1 MIYLFLA
8 HGFEETEAIVPIDL
22 LRRAGKDVKTVT
34 ISHNSKVSGSHGIL
48 VTADKRLGDISL
60 DDMEMIILP
69 GGMPGTLNLNFSDP
83 LECVIDYAIKNNK
96 YIGAICAAPSV
107 LGNKGLL
114 EGKKVTCYPGFEDRL
129 RGAEVVNKS
138 VVVDGKL
145 ITARGAGVATEFG
158 LALVEA
164 LCGKEK
170 RDEIAKSICFE

>member
-1 MIYLFLA
+1 MIYVFLA
-8 HGFEETEAIVPIDL
+8 QGFEETEAIVPIDL
-22 LRRAGKDVKTVT
+22 LRRAGKNVKTVSIT
-34 ISHNSKVSGSHGIL
+34 NDLKITGSHGIP
-48 VTADKRLGDISL
+48 VTADKKLSGISL
-60 DDMEMIILP
+60 DEIEMIVLP

-83 LECVIDYAIKNNK
+83 LECVINYAIENNK
-96 YIGAICAAPSV
+96 YIGAICAAPSI

-114 EGKKVTCYPGFEDRL
+114 EGKKATCYPGFEKRL
-129 RGAEVVNKS
+129 KGAEVLEES

-158 LALVEA
+158 LTLVEA